1 MLSNCFG
8 IFEWESL
15 VWGACRF
22 ILGWC
27 YLLEGPYKTPSPSS
41 FFLYSL
47 LSFYVYQSFQ
57 AKSWNIWIFESNVKS
72 RLNNNVFRLALDSN
86 SVCWIRHDF
95 DPAGWLLCMH
105 CVTWIRFLFFSFY
118 FSFLTLW
125 HGNFRGIFYPTGLIS
140 WVHAGSHKALAQ
152 DKF

>member
-27 YLLEGPYKTPSPSS
+27 YLLKEPYKTPFPSS

-86 SVCWIRHDF
+86 SVCWNQTWF
-95 DPAGWLLCMH
+95 WPCWLTLMHALCNMDK
-105 CVTWIRFLFFSFY
+105 VSLLFFLFFFSY
-118 FSFLTLW
+118 FMTWKFPWYFLPDGTNLL
-125 HGNFRGIFYPTGLIS
+125 GPCRIPQSTCTR
-140 WVHAGSHKALAQ
+140 
-152 DKF
+152 